1 MKLIAYTTRKA
12 PNKTRTGLLWGEW
25 ILYID
30 RVASFAEKLNIPPP
44 RSIRNL
50 PADATI
56 QQILS
61 KSPKVLDDLQSMS
74 WRIFNRV
81 PPEHVHR
88 FMTRIGDA
96 GLKAPVPDPPT
107 LRDFYAF
114 EEHVKAARAR
124 RGLPMPQEWYE
135 FPAFYYSNPHV
146 IYGPDA
152 DVPYPSYT
160 TRLDYELEVACVIGR
175 GGIDIPEA
183 EAESHIA
190 GYTIMNDWS
199 ARDVQVG
206 EMKIGLGPAKAK
218 DFATSL
224 GPWLVTPDEI
234 LDRKTGP
241 GKFNLKMTAKVNNK
255 QLSTGNMDKM
265 HWSFPQMIARASQS
279 VKLQPGEVVGSGTV
293 GTGSLLE
300 LGTEIHPWLK
310 PGDIVELEIERLGV
324 LRNKVIRL
332 AKSSE

>member
-1 MKLIAYTTRKA
+1 MKLVAYTTKKS
-12 PNKTRTGLLWGEW
+12 PKKTRTGLLWGEW
-25 ILYID
+25 ILDID
-30 RVASFAEKLNIPPP
+30 RVTSFAEKLNIHSS
-44 RSIRNL
+44 RSIRSL
-50 PADATI
+50 PATATI

-61 KSPKVLDDLQSMS
+61 KSPKLLDDLQSVS

-88 FMTRIGDA
+88 FMTRTGDA
-96 GLKAPVPDPPT
+96 GIKAPIPKPPT

-114 EEHVKAARAR
+114 EDHVKAARAR

-146 IYGPDA
+146 IYGPEA
-152 DVPYPSYT
+152 DIPYPSYT
-160 TRLDYELEVACVIGR
+160 KALDYELEVACVIGR
-175 GGIDIPEA
+175 GGIDIPET

-224 GPWLVTPDEI
+224 GPWLVTTDE
-234 LDRKTGP
+234 LQDRKTGP

-255 QLSTGNMDKM
+255 QLSLGNMDKM
-265 HWSFPQMIARASQS
+265 HWTFPQMIARASQS
-279 VKLQPGEVVGSGTV
+279 VQLQPGEVFGSGTV

-300 LGTEIHPWLK
+300 IGQDAHRWLR

-324 LRNKVIRL
+324 LRNKVIRPE
-332 AKSSE
+332 KTSE

>member
-1 MKLIAYTTRKA
+1 M
-12 PNKTRTGLLWGEW
+12 TRTG
-25 ILYID
+25 
-30 RVASFAEKLNIPPP
+30 
-44 RSIRNL
+44 
-50 PADATI
+50 
-56 QQILS
+56 
-61 KSPKVLDDLQSMS
+61 
-74 WRIFNRV
+74 
-81 PPEHVHR
+81 
-88 FMTRIGDA
+88 DA
-96 GLKAPVPDPPT
+96 GIKAPIPDPPT

-114 EEHVKAARAR
+114 EDHVKTARAR

-146 IYGPDA
+146 IYGPGA

-160 TRLDYELEVACVIGR
+160 KTLDYELEVACVIGR

-279 VKLQPGEVVGSGTV
+279 VCLQPGEVFGSGTV

-300 LGTEIHPWLK
+300 LGLEVHPWLK
-310 PGDIVELEIERLGV
+310 PEDTVELEIERLGV
-324 LRNKVIRL
+324 LRNKVIRRE
-332 AKSSE
+332 KSSE